1 MSSRQ
6 LTICCDLGAAVN
18 SKATNNK
25 AVAIDLIFMQP
36 QACLQ

>member
-6 LTICCDLGAAVN
+6 LTICCDLGATVN
-18 SKATNNK
+18 IKATKNK
-25 AVAIDLIFMQP
+25 ALTIDLIFMPP